1 VKPRILNQACWI
13 LLMLA
18 SCARPQNQLYPANSP
33 QLSSKL
39 GISDADWGEIQALI
53 NLEKDEGNMPYELVY
68 LERNHLGPIG
78 AWMAHHTP
86 GETRPHGP
94 VFFFVKDNGRWY
106 RSEDMSEW
114 GNQ

>member
-1 VKPRILNQACWI
+1 MKSRPLNQACWI
-13 LLMLA
+13 LLILV
-18 SCARPQNQLYPANSP
+18 SCARPQNELYPANSP
-33 QLSSKL
+33 RLASKL
-39 GISDADWGEIQALI
+39 SISDADWREIQALI
-53 NLEKDEGNMPYELVY
+53 NLEKNEGNKPYELVS
-68 LERNHLGPIG
+68 LERNHLGSIG

-94 VFFFVKDNGRWY
+94 VFFYAKDNGHWF

>member
-1 VKPRILNQACWI
+1 MKPRLLKHAGWI
-13 LLMLA
+13 LLLVV
-18 SCARPQNQLYPANSP
+18 SCARPQNELYPANTA
-33 QLSSKL
+33 QLASKL
-39 GISDADWGEIQALI
+39 GVSDTDWRKIQALI
-53 NLEKDEGNMPYELVY
+53 RLEKDESNKPYELVY
-68 LERNHLGPIG
+68 LERNHLGSIG

-94 VFFFVKDNGRWY
+94 VFFYVKDNGRWY